1 MKVWVAIALGS
12 AVGGL
17 LRYLSTVVVVA
28 GLGQSALWAT
38 ALVNTLGSLL
48 IGYFAAVA
56 GPQGTRPVGAT
67 LYLGVTVGF
76 IGGFT
81 TFSILSLET
90 LNLLIDGRAG
100 LAAINIGGSLLLSL
114 LAVWY
119 GFRFGMR

>member
-38 ALVNTLGSLL
+38 ALVNPLGSLL

-56 GPQGTRPVGAT
+56 GPQGARPVGTT

-76 IGGFT
+76 FGGFT